1 LLPHISLFTVI
12 LKFTSRHSTKNRY
25 QHALLN
31 LLIGILSAGVSIVTE
46 TMNERTAQHPSQ
58 IYNVSVVYNIY
69 RIILPLV
76 LLVSSIGPSSTLLGA
91 LDPTLFIQVCT
102 AYAIFAIAISFLKPI
117 GTRFIKNSHILTGSL
132 IVDIFAIAVLTYS
145 SGGMIS
151 GLGLL
156 LLVTVAAG
164 SILIRGRISTF
175 LAAVAALSLIY
186 SELYLALSIENSA
199 NQFVQTG
206 ILGAILFATSLYIQS
221 LTDRIYKA
229 TVLADKQASDITDLE
244 KLNNEIIQ
252 RMRTGVVVVN
262 TEHQIVSMNSAARSI
277 LFPILRSDGDLP
289 ENSYKLPTTLSEQLE
304 LWKLNAK
311 RQPQPIV
318 IPNSSRQVQLN
329 FAFLNPDSD
338 SAVLIF
344 LEDNRQIVQR
354 VRQMKLA
361 SLGRLTASIAH
372 EVRNPLG
379 AISHASQ
386 LLNESTSVN
395 GDDKRMIE
403 IILDHCNRVNLIIE
417 DVLDASRHDDTTAEL
432 IDLETWLSKFVCN
445 YRETHELCD
454 EITLELTSDN
464 IKVKVIQGQLE
475 QVLNNLFDN
484 GLRYSHKKT
493 GNATLHVQVG
503 AESRG
508 EDEQLFLHIIDEG
521 PGILEEDESQLFEP
535 FHTTESS
542 GTGLGLYI
550 SKELC
555 EANQSQLVYGRTPS
569 GKSCFSIYF
578 GNPDRVIA

>member
-1 LLPHISLFTVI
+1 MPINTL
-12 LKFTSRHSTKNRY
+12 
-25 QHALLN
+25 
-31 LLIGILSAGVSIVTE
+31 IVTE
-46 TMNERTAQHPSQ
+46 TMNERTAYTGQ

-69 RIILPLV
+69 RIVLPLI
-76 LLVSSIGPSSTLLGA
+76 LLVTSLGPNSTLLGA
-91 LDPTLFIQVCT
+91 LDPSLFVQVCT
-102 AYAIFAIAISFLKPI
+102 AYAVFGVIITFFIPL
-117 GTRFIKNSHILTGSL
+117 GTRIVKSSHILTGSL
-132 IVDIFAIAVLTYS
+132 IIDIFAITMLTYS

-156 LLVTVAAG
+156 LIVTVASG

-186 SELYLALSIENSA
+186 SELYLTLSLDSSG

-206 ILGAILFATSLYIQS
+206 ILGAILFVTSLYIQT
-221 LTDRIYKA
+221 LTNRIYKA
-229 TVLADKQASDITDLE
+229 TILADKQASDIVDLE

-262 TEHQIVSMNSAARSI
+262 AETQIVSMNSAARSI
-277 LFPILRSDGDLP
+277 LTPILQAD
-289 ENSYKLPTTLSEQLE
+289 ENEEEHPYKLPSILSEQLG
-304 LWKLNAK
+304 LWKINSK

-329 FAFLNPDSD
+329 FAFLNPESDSD
-338 SAVLIF
+338 VLVF

-386 LLNESTSVN
+386 LLRESVTVTD
-395 GDDKRMIE
+395 DDKRMIE

-417 DVLDASRHDDTTAEL
+417 DVLDASRHDDTTANL
-432 IDLETWLSKFVCN
+432 IGLGEWLSKFIEN
-445 YRETHELCD
+445 YKATHELCD
-454 EITLELTSDN
+454 EVSLSIDPDD
-464 IKVKVIQGQLE
+464 VKVNVIEGQLE
-475 QVLNNLFDN
+475 QILNNLFDN
-484 GLRYSHKKT
+484 GLRYSYKKT
-493 GNATLHVQVG
+493 GEATLSVEAGIDNKEGDTQP
-503 AESRG
+503 
-508 EDEQLFLHIIDEG
+508 FIHIVDDG
-521 PGILEEDESQLFEP
+521 PGIEEEDESRLFEP

-555 EANQSQLVYGRTPS
+555 EANQSQLVYGRTAS
-569 GKSCFSIYF
+569 GKSSFSIYF
-578 GNPDRVIA
+578 SNPDRVVT

>member
-1 LLPHISLFTVI
+1 MPANVL
-12 LKFTSRHSTKNRY
+12 
-25 QHALLN
+25 
-31 LLIGILSAGVSIVTE
+31 IVTE
-46 TMNERTAQHPSQ
+46 TMNERTAQYPGQ
-58 IYNVSVVYNIY
+58 IHNVSVVYNIY
-69 RIILPLV
+69 RIVLPLI
-76 LLVSSIGPSSTLLGA
+76 LLVSSLGPSSTLLGT
-91 LDPTLFIQVCT
+91 LDPTLFVQVCT
-102 AYAIFAIAISFLKPI
+102 AYAIFGVAVSFFVPV
-117 GTRFIKNSHILTGSL
+117 GNRFVKSSHVLTGSL
-132 IVDIFAIAVLTYS
+132 IIDIFAITLLTYS

-156 LLVTVAAG
+156 LLVTVASG

-186 SELYLALSIENSA
+186 SELYLALSVDNAA
-199 NQFVQTG
+199 NQFIQTG
-206 ILGAILFATSLYIQS
+206 ILGAILFATSLYIQT
-221 LTDRIYKA
+221 LTNRIYKA
-229 TVLADKQASDITDLE
+229 AVLADKQASDIIDLE

-262 TEHQIVSMNSAARSI
+262 NDYQIVSMNSAARTI
-277 LFPILRSDGDLP
+277 LLPILHIDEEQEEHP
-289 ENSYKLPTTLSEQLE
+289 YKLPTALAEQLE
-304 LWKLNAK
+304 LWKINSK

-318 IPNSSRQVQLN
+318 IPQSSRQVQLN
-329 FAFLNPDSD
+329 FAFLNPQFDSD
-338 SAVLIF
+338 VLIF

-386 LLNESTSVN
+386 LLSESATVNE
-395 GDDKRMIE
+395 DDRRMIE
-403 IILDHCNRVNLIIE
+403 IILDHCHRVNLIIE
-417 DVLDASRHDDTTAEL
+417 DVLDASRHDDTTADL
-432 IDLETWLSKFVCN
+432 IDMESWLTKFIDS
-445 YRETHELCD
+445 YRSTHELCD
-454 EITLELTSDN
+454 DIELKIITGD

-493 GNATLHVQVG
+493 GRATLLVEAGVENKDG
-503 AESRG
+503 
-508 EDEQLFLHIIDEG
+508 DEQPYLHIIDDGEG
-521 PGILEEDESQLFEP
+521 IEEEDEGRLFEP

-569 GKSCFSIYF
+569 GKSNFSIYF
-578 GNPDRVIA
+578 SNPERAMI

>member
-1 LLPHISLFTVI
+1 MT
-12 LKFTSRHSTKNRY
+12 
-25 QHALLN
+25 
-31 LLIGILSAGVSIVTE
+31 
-46 TMNERTAQHPSQ
+46 ERTAQYPGQ
-58 IYNVSVVYNIY
+58 IHNVSVVYNIY
-69 RIILPLV
+69 RIVLPLV
-76 LLVSSIGPSSTLLGA
+76 LLVSSLGPNSDLLGV

-102 AYAIFAIAISFLKPI
+102 AYSVFGVSITFFIPAS
-117 GTRFIKNSHILTGSL
+117 TRFIKSSHVLTGSL
-132 IVDIFAIAVLTYS
+132 IIDIFTITLLTYS

-164 SILIRGRISTF
+164 GILIRGRISTF

-186 SELYLALSIENSA
+186 SELYLALSLENSA
-199 NQFVQTG
+199 DQFVQTG
-206 ILGAILFATSLYIQS
+206 ILGAILFATSLYIQT
-221 LTDRIYKA
+221 LTNRIYKA
-229 TVLADKQASDITDLE
+229 AVLADKQASDIIDLE

-262 TEHQIVSMNSAARSI
+262 TKHQILSMNSAARSI
-277 LFPILRSDGDLP
+277 LLPILLID
-289 ENSYKLPTTLSEQLE
+289 EEQEEQSYKIPIILTEQLE
-304 LWKLNAK
+304 LWKINSK

-318 IPNSSRQVQLN
+318 IPNSTRQVQLN

-338 SAVLIF
+338 SGSDVLIF
-344 LEDNRQIVQR
+344 LEDNRKIVQR

-386 LLNESTSVN
+386 LLNESATVTD
-395 GDDKRMIE
+395 DDKRMIE

-417 DVLDASRHDDTTAEL
+417 DVLNASRHDDTTADL
-432 IDLETWLSKFVCN
+432 IGLDSWLPVFIEN
-445 YRETHELCD
+445 YMATHELCD
-454 EITLELTSDN
+454 EIKLDIVASEVN
-464 IKVKVIQGQLE
+464 VRVIKGQLE

-484 GLRYSHKKT
+484 GLRYSFKKT
-493 GNATLHVQVG
+493 GNATLLVQAG
-503 AESRG
+503 IESKDG
-508 EDEQLFLHIIDEG
+508 DELPYLHIIDEG
-521 PGILEEDESQLFEP
+521 AGINEDDEGSLFEP

-555 EANQSQLVYGRTPS
+555 EANQSQLIYGRTPS
-569 GKSCFSIYF
+569 GKSSFSIYF
-578 GNPDRVIA
+578 GNPDRVMA

>member
-1 LLPHISLFTVI
+1 MPANVL
-12 LKFTSRHSTKNRY
+12 
-25 QHALLN
+25 
-31 LLIGILSAGVSIVTE
+31 IVTE
-46 TMNERTAQHPSQ
+46 TMNERTAQYPGQ

-69 RIILPLV
+69 RIVLPLV
-76 LLVSSIGPSSTLLGA
+76 LLVTSIGPSSTLLGVV
-91 LDPTLFIQVCT
+91 DSSLFIQVCIG
-102 AYAIFAIAISFLKPI
+102 YAVFGVAITFFVPSSS
-117 GTRFIKNSHILTGSL
+117 RFINSSHILTSGL
-132 IVDIFAIAVLTYS
+132 IIDIFAITLLTYS

-156 LLVTVAAG
+156 LLVTVASG

-186 SELYLALSIENSA
+186 SELYLTLTMDISE

-206 ILGAILFATSLYIQS
+206 ILGAILFATSLYIQT
-221 LTDRIYKA
+221 LTNRIYKA
-229 TVLADKQASDITDLE
+229 AVLADKQASDIIDLE

-262 TEHQIVSMNSAARSI
+262 TAHQIVSMNSAARSI
-277 LFPILRSDGDLP
+277 LLPILVADKEQEEHL
-289 ENSYKLPTTLSEQLE
+289 YKLPPALTEQLE
-304 LWKLNAK
+304 LWKINSK

-318 IPNSSRQVQLN
+318 IPNSTRQVQLN
-329 FAFLNPDSD
+329 FAFLNPESDSD
-338 SAVLIF
+338 VLVF

-386 LLNESTSVN
+386 LLKESVTVTE
-395 GDDKRMIE
+395 DDKRMIE

-417 DVLDASRHDDTTAEL
+417 DVLDASRHDDTTSDL
-432 IDLETWLSKFVCN
+432 IDLEDWLKSFIEN
-445 YRETHELCD
+445 YSSTHELCD
-454 EITLELTSDN
+454 EVKLEVDSPEV
-464 IKVKVIQGQLE
+464 KVKVIKGQLE

-484 GLRYSHKKT
+484 GLRYSHQET
-493 GNATLHVQVG
+493 GKANLLLQAG
-503 AESRG
+503 IESKDG
-508 EDEQLFLHIIDEG
+508 DELPFLHIIDDG
-521 PGILEEDESQLFEP
+521 PGIDDEDESLLFEP
-535 FHTTESS
+535 FHTTETS

-555 EANQSQLVYGRTPS
+555 EANQSQLVYGRTS
-569 GKSCFSIYF
+569 LGKSSFSIYF
-578 GNPDRVIA
+578 GNPDRVMT

>member
-1 LLPHISLFTVI
+1 MPANVP
-12 LKFTSRHSTKNRY
+12 
-25 QHALLN
+25 
-31 LLIGILSAGVSIVTE
+31 IVTE
-46 TMNERTAQHPSQ
+46 TMNERTAQYPGQ

-69 RIILPLV
+69 RIVLPLV
-76 LLVSSIGPSSTLLGA
+76 LLVSSIGPSSTLLGV

-102 AYAIFAIAISFLKPI
+102 AYAIFGVTISFFIPI
-117 GTRFIKNSHILTGSL
+117 STRVVKSPHILTGSL
-132 IVDIFAIAVLTYS
+132 IIDIFAITLLTYS

-156 LLVTVAAG
+156 LLVTVASG
-164 SILIRGRISTF
+164 SILIRGRVSTF

-186 SELYLALSIENSA
+186 SELYLTLSLDGSG

-206 ILGAILFATSLYIQS
+206 ILGAILFATSIYIQT
-221 LTDRIYKA
+221 LTNRIYKA
-229 TVLADKQASDITDLE
+229 AVLADNQASDIIDLE

-262 TEHQIVSMNSAARSI
+262 SEQQILSMNSAARNI
-277 LFPILRSDGDLP
+277 LLPILQIDEDQEEHPYNLP
-289 ENSYKLPTTLSEQLE
+289 AALWEQLQ
-304 LWKLNAK
+304 LWKINSK

-318 IPNSSRQVQLN
+318 IPNSTRQVQLN
-329 FAFLNPDSD
+329 FAFLNPESDSD
-338 SAVLIF
+338 VLVF

-386 LLNESTSVN
+386 LLSESETVTD
-395 GDDKRMIE
+395 DDKRMIE

-417 DVLDASRHDDTTAEL
+417 DVLDASRHDDTTADL
-432 IDLETWLSKFVCN
+432 IDLEAWITKFIKN
-445 YRETHELCD
+445 YRATHDLCD
-454 EITLELTSDN
+454 EIELEIITPN
-464 IKVKVIQGQLE
+464 VNVKVIPGQLE
-475 QVLNNLFDN
+475 QILNNLFDN
-484 GLRYSHKKT
+484 GLRYSHQQT
-493 GNATLHVQVG
+493 GSATLLVQNG
-503 AESRG
+503 IASKDG
-508 EDEQLFLHIIDEG
+508 DEQPFLHIIDDG
-521 PGILEEDESQLFEP
+521 PGIEAEDEGRLFEP

-555 EANQSQLVYGRTPS
+555 EANHSQLVYGRNRS
-569 GKSCFSIYF
+569 GKSTFSIYF
-578 GNPDRVIA
+578 GNPDRVIT